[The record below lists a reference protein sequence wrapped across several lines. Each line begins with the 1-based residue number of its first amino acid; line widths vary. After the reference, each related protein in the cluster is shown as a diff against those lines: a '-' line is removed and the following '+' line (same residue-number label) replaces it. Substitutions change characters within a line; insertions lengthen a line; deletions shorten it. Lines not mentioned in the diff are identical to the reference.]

1 MDVEQALISSTGG
14 VINLPAVAYKCESKA
29 IAATATSFSDKFSFQ
44 FSSLK
49 NFLFFPQNQ
58 ATANGTI
65 ASRSVSARPRAYI
78 NEYYLNINGEVFPSQ
93 SITGYARQYSELMR
107 SFDMLTDTNAGGVL
121 TFSNYTIDV
130 TTTATDVM
138 TDEAVA
144 ASIIATDQKRWVG
157 GIDLDRFN
165 RSSDVL
171 MSGTST
177 IGQLLSLVV
186 NFSQAPEEALTLY
199 GACMYDVLYHIEN
212 GQMVAKF

>member
-1 MDVEQALISSTGG
+1 
-14 VINLPAVAYKCESKA
+14 
-29 IAATATSFSDKFSFQ
+29 
-44 FSSLK
+44 
-49 NFLFFPQNQ
+49 
-58 ATANGTI
+58 
-65 ASRSVSARPRAYI
+65 
-78 NEYYLNINGEVFPSQ
+78 
-93 SITGYARQYSELMR
+93 MR
-107 SFDMLTDTNAGGVL
+107 SSDMLTDTNAGGML
-121 TFSNYTIDV
+121 TFSNYTV
-130 TTTATDVM
+130 NVATTATDVM
-138 TDEAVA
+138 DDEAVA
-144 ASIIATDQKRWVG
+144 NSIISSDQKRWVG